1 MGTVGQY
8 LGQKGPVI
16 NQHDVTDEYRQRYE
30 ETFGLSP
37 RQRWLEEGLPDETFA
52 EWQERTGN
60 R

>member
-16 NQHDVTDEYRQRYE
+16 NQHDVTDEYRSRYQD
-30 ETFGLSP
+30 TFGRPP
-37 RQRWLEEGLPDETFA
+37 RERWLEEGRPDETFE
-52 EWQERTGN
+52 EWKERTKG